1 MARISFPDGGRK
13 TSWRCAKIIARKIP
27 QRREKKYRLQN
38 LLAQNI
44 CTIKINERVY
54 MIFFCLYMPLFRKIT
69 IEEKWVI

>member
-1 MARISFPDGGRK
+1 MVRISFPDGGRK
-13 TSWRCAKIIARKIP
+13 TSGRCAKIIARKIS

-54 MIFFCLYMPLFRKIT
+54 MIFFVCICRCF
-69 IEEKWVI
+69 EK